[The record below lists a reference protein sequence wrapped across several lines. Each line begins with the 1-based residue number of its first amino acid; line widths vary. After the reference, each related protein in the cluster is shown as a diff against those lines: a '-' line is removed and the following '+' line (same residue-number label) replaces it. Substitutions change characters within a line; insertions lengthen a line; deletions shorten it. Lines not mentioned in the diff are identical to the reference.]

1 MKNIII
7 VFSLM
12 MSMWLSLSP
21 AHAAAD
27 LEINTPAISAIKNS
41 MQARHAQLAP
51 FYSSGAVGFSRDGLV
66 AVRDAA
72 AVPLAQRQALNSL
85 VAAENKDRNALYAE
99 IANGNQHPEWEPEI
113 RATFAKRWADKAQ
126 GGWWVQ
132 DGSGWIKK

>member
-1 MKNIII
+1 MKNI
-7 VFSLM
+7 VFAFTLM
-12 MSMWLSLSP
+12 LAALLP
-21 AHAAAD
+21 FNAAHAAAD
-27 LEINTPAISAIKNS
+27 LEINTPAISAIKGS

-72 AVPLAQRQALNSL
+72 AVPLAQRQALNNL

-126 GGWWVQ
+126 AGWWVQ